1 MYEAEALL
9 HPTGSTS
16 SYAEDAQQR
25 DSVDR
30 SGRGPQSWEDASSC
44 FERGL
49 SERDPLSTDSPLVVV
64 RIVRKGIE
72 SKLTSVQECCEAG
85 REIALREHV
94 CTVLPRF
101 TSHICSIAQ
110 EHCCRAFAK
119 KRACDNGIKMAR
131 GQQACE
137 RPFFT
142 GSSWETQISQACCD
156 CCTLGLKTDSMGFS
170 CDFQDLHLDKQ
181 CSNAARVCC
190 EKPKEIN
197 PTAKAP
203 EETEVFATRPPEE
216 ANTCRELN
224 CSQLCVDNG
233 RCACNDGFQLQ
244 RDGVICGDINECL
257 KGSHNCSAEQVC
269 VNTEGSFYCQLS
281 CHPGFTLT
289 DNIICKDIDECT
301 LGSHDC
307 GANYVCINTAGSF
320 YCEPKVVCRD
330 GYRRNAAG
338 NCIDI
343 DECVVLVNPCR
354 PGQSCIN
361 TVGSY
366 SCRRNTVTCPRGY
379 HPTVDGTR
387 CEDVDECLITN
398 MCGKHICVNLDGSY
412 RCECRAG
419 YRFSNTTEVCEDIN
433 ECKYYTWRLCG
444 HICENTEGS
453 YQCRCISGFRL
464 APDGRNCDD
473 VNECLTGHHNCAV
486 GQVCINTEGSFH
498 CQSCD
503 PGYKLKDNTCQ
514 DNDECAS
521 GSHNCGANYVCI
533 NTAGSFYC
541 KPLVVCGDGYTQDAA
556 GNCIDIDECLS
567 HTDPCQPG
575 QTCINTAGSYSCHTD
590 TVTCPRGFHLSVN
603 GTQCEDVDECL
614 IGSKCGSHVCVNLKG
629 SYRCECRNGYMFNRV
644 TKLCEDINECTHYP
658 GRLCAH
664 KCVNTEGSYRCSC
677 ATGFKLAYDGRDC
690 EDINE
695 CEDKPCSQE
704 CTNVYGSYQ
713 CYCHHGYQL
722 NDVDGITCE
731 DIDECTLPNVCS
743 YKCRNTPGGFNCTCP
758 TNGYTLAHDRR
769 TCQDIDECAAGTHSC
784 SAMETC
790 FNVQGGFRCL
800 FFECP
805 TNFRRAAKGSTGNG
819 SAVVRCVKACQEHD
833 SDCTRDP
840 VHIITSTALSLP
852 TFQHLEEPE
861 EIVLLRT
868 ATEAKP
874 DLLPDEPDVFFD
886 ILATDELNSFDV
898 IKRSQNSMIVGVIR
912 QIKPIMGPKEL
923 VLEVTMKYVQSGV
936 VSQQNVVL
944 IHVFISK
951 FWF

>member
-1 MYEAEALL
+1 M
-9 HPTGSTS
+9 
-16 SYAEDAQQR
+16 
-25 DSVDR
+25 
-30 SGRGPQSWEDASSC
+30 GPMAH
-44 FERGL
+44 
-49 SERDPLSTDSPLVVV
+49 
-64 RIVRKGIE
+64 RIVLLLFLCAVLKGIE

-85 REIALREHV
+85 REIALREHD

-119 KRACDNGIKMAR
+119 KRACNNGIKMAR
-131 GQQACE
+131 GKQACE

-142 GSSWETQISQACCD
+142 GSSWETQISEACCD

-170 CDFQDLHLDKQ
+170 CDFQDLQLDKQ

-197 PTAKAP
+197 PNAKAP

-244 RDGVICGDINECL
+244 RDGATCGDINECL
-257 KGSHNCSAEQVC
+257 NGSHNCSAEQVC

-281 CHPGFTLT
+281 CHPGFILT

-366 SCRRNTVTCPRGY
+366 SCRRNTVTCQRGY

-387 CEDVDECLITN
+387 CEEVDECLITN

-419 YRFSNTTEVCEDIN
+419 YRFSNTTEVCED
-433 ECKYYTWRLCG
+433 
-444 HICENTEGS
+444 
-453 YQCRCISGFRL
+453 
-464 APDGRNCDD
+464 
-473 VNECLTGHHNCAV
+473 
-486 GQVCINTEGSFH
+486 
-498 CQSCD
+498 
-503 PGYKLKDNTCQ
+503 
-514 DNDECAS
+514 
-521 GSHNCGANYVCI
+521 
-533 NTAGSFYC
+533 
-541 KPLVVCGDGYTQDAA
+541 
-556 GNCIDIDECLS
+556 
-567 HTDPCQPG
+567 
-575 QTCINTAGSYSCHTD
+575 
-590 TVTCPRGFHLSVN
+590 
-603 GTQCEDVDECL
+603 VDECL
-614 IGSKCGSHVCVNLKG
+614 IDNKCGSHVCVNLKG

-644 TKLCEDINECTHYP
+644 TKLCEDINECSHYP

-664 KCVNTEGSYRCSC
+664 KCENTEGSYQCSC

-713 CYCHHGYQL
+713 CYCHRGYQL

-743 YKCRNTPGGFNCTCP
+743 YKCRNSPGGFNCTCP
-758 TNGYTLAHDRR
+758 TNSYTLALDGR
-769 TCQDIDECAAGTHSC
+769 TCQDIDECTAGTHSC

-819 SAVVRCVKACQEHD
+819 SAVLRCVKACQEHD
-833 SDCTRDP
+833 SDCARDP

-868 ATEAKP
+868 ATGAKP
-874 DLLPDEPDVFFD
+874 DLLPDEPDVFFV

-912 QIKPIMGPKEL
+912 QIKPVMGPKEL

-936 VSQQNVVL
+936 VSQQNIVL
-944 IHVFISK
+944 IHIFVSK